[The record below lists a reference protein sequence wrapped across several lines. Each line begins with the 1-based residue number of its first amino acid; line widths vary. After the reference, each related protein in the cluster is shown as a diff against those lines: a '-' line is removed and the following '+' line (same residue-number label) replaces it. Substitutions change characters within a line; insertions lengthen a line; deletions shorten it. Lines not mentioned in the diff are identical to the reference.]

1 MFVSLKPENV
11 DANFRCIKIY
21 SPFDPKDSS
30 KFKILLLKIFS
41 LTQNTSE
48 ILAATMDGG

>member
-1 MFVSLKPENV
+1 MLMQISGVSRFTNPLT
-11 DANFRCIKIY
+11 
-21 SPFDPKDSS
+21 PKDSS